1 MNPAAA
7 EAPAGS
13 HQVFATKKYVLAK
26 VISQITTSNA
36 SPIPQSSRRY
46 LSATD
51 HARPFLRCQLPR
63 PTAQS
68 FIRRRVYHSRLRI
81 LQPSYSQNSAA
92 PQSTHTEITSADT
105 TCSRPTIPPT
115 EILISPLN
123 IGPAY
128 TKE

>member
-7 EAPAGS
+7 EAPTGS

-51 HARPFLRCQLPR
+51 HARPFLPCQLPR
-63 PTAQS
+63 PTAHS
-68 FIRRRVYHSRLRI
+68 NIRRRVYHSRFRI

-92 PQSTHTEITSADT
+92 PQSTHAGITSANTNWSRT
-105 TCSRPTIPPT
+105 TVSST

-123 IGPAY
+123 
-128 TKE
+128 